1 MLMLTPAGYLAAL
14 GELVRFD
21 FAGANLA
28 KAVSQ
33 IVALLSGPAGFWF
46 TIPLHVA
53 AYGVLLRVIV
63 SGRFEPM
70 RRLTP
75 GWREPITKTPLFVAT
90 EDALTRAFAGVGAN

>member
-33 IVALLSGPAGFWF
+33 IVALLSGPADFGSRSRCMS
-46 TIPLHVA
+46 PPMACCCASSSA
-53 AYGVLLRVIV
+53 AGSSRC
-63 SGRFEPM
+63 G
-70 RRLTP
+70 
-75 GWREPITKTPLFVAT
+75 G
-90 EDALTRAFAGVGAN
+90 